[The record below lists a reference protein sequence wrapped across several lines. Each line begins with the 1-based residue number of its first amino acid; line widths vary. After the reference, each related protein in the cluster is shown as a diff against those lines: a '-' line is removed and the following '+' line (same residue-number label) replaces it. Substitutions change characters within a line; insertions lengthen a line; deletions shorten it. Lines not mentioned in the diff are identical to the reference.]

1 MYKEILNFWFDEISP
16 SQWWSNDYD
25 FDQKIR
31 DRFSEVHARAT
42 RCELYEWRK
51 VAEGRLAEIIILDQ
65 FSRNIFRDLPL
76 SYAYDPL
83 ALALAQTAIS
93 VGADLELS
101 TPEQRSFLYIPFMH
115 SESWENHKIAI
126 DLYEKNGIKENTEA
140 EKAHK
145 KIIEMFGRYPHR
157 NKILG
162 RASTKEE
169 FEFLKPQA
177 CEFYETLE
185 LHIAM

>member
-1 MYKEILNFWFDEISP
+1 MYKDILNFWFHEIQP
-16 SQWWSNDYD
+16 SQWWSSDYD

-31 DRFSEVHARAT
+31 DRFSEVHAKAS

-65 FSRNIFRDLPL
+65 FSRNIFRDLPF

-93 VGADLELS
+93 VGADRELS

-115 SESWENHKIAI
+115 SESLENHKIAL
-126 DLYEKNGIKENTEA
+126 DLYEKNGIKENLEA

-145 KIIEMFGRYPHR
+145 KIIEMFGRYPYR
-157 NKILG
+157 NTVLG

-169 FEFLKPQA
+169 FVFLKQQA

-185 LHIAM
+185 LPIAM